1 MTMVIPAKCAAG
13 ASCNGDSC
21 CMGQKVSIS
30 VAASL
35 EVNMLNDTEIKFP
48 FMMKLFFYSSET
60 LHNSVQILL
69 THLSYCCVSHILAAL
84 FAYRCIAHFILQFSI
99 AVLYHPLRDV

>member
-1 MTMVIPAKCAAG
+1 MSMVIPAKCAAG

-48 FMMKLFFYSSET
+48 FMTKLFFT
-60 LHNSVQILL
+60 LQ
-69 THLSYCCVSHILAAL
+69 
-84 FAYRCIAHFILQFSI
+84 R
-99 AVLYHPLRDV
+99 LYTIVCKFC